1 MLCLEKFM
9 SKEML
14 IFYALFLLLNTF
26 NTIII
31 THQRLNRYIAPF
43 KHSFKGELNAFIG
56 NMFSLNMIGFIVL
69 LITQNGYYAMII
81 LVVLTGIFNLL
92 FFALNIFN
100 LYYGTSFSREGLD
113 IFKNPAEGISK
124 GLSKEILNEL
134 FGYYRIILFIPFAI
148 LLFYLIHI
156 NQSILFDLNV
166 MLSDLTILGT
176 ISLSVL
182 MISITKY
189 IYEKM
194 YLQDFTIK
202 AVKVTY
208 GIQNFGIFPF
218 YMASFLGYKLIPDSI
233 YSRKKKNINELYQI
247 YSSFDKNKSQ
257 YLNFFNKKLYSNQF
271 SVNQLSKDITID
283 KSLVSKNSNLTGLL
297 QGKNLVLVQMESMSR
312 FLLDIPLLKSEFPF
326 LKAILEE
333 SVDFTEFYSSVG
345 IGVSS
350 DAEVTTLTGLYPT
363 GFSNLYWSDFDS
375 ETSQFKIKRELTT
388 LPKYFNKQNYYTEA
402 IHGDYKRF
410 YNREN
415 AYPTIL
421 DFKKLYGLEDFT
433 DKTESGRQGI
443 IKFFT
448 YEYSKGQ
455 KHISP
460 WISDYQLADTVQTK
474 VKEHNSPS
482 FYFPITMMP
491 HTPFGFNPLQNKE
504 YIEDCKLKDLTKKYL
519 QFAEY
524 YDNIIKRIFL
534 NNLGENA
541 IDPNTVYLFYGDHGC
556 GLKNRDLSK
565 LFAKDLSRLEER
577 KILQQVV
584 AFLYVPGE
592 KLVDKNGYFLNE
604 GLIKGKQGL
613 VRGQMDIYRT
623 IIELFGLKAENHAYF
638 GTHLLSSEPS
648 YVLDNKLQD
657 VILDNFMFSMRNRE
671 KTFPKNKTV
680 EHKLFE
686 NVKNFKLLNDILLEE
701 KNIQTELNNL
711 KKEKNNI

>member
-1 MLCLEKFM
+1 M

-14 IFYALFLLLNTF
+14 IFYILYLLLNTF

-43 KHSFKGELNAFIG
+43 KHSFKGELNAIIG
-56 NMFSLNMIGFIVL
+56 NLFSLNMFGFIVFF
-69 LITQNGYYAMII
+69 ITQNGHFAMII
-81 LVVLTGIFNLL
+81 LVVLTGIFNFL

-113 IFKNPAEGISK
+113 IFRNPAEGISK
-124 GLSKEILNEL
+124 GMSKEILNEL

-148 LLFYLIHI
+148 LLFYLINI
-156 NQSILFDLNV
+156 NQVTSSNLNIT
-166 MLSDLTILGT
+166 MSRLTILGT

-189 IYEKM
+189 LYEKM
-194 YLQDFTIK
+194 YLQDFTVK
-202 AVKVTY
+202 AVKATY
-208 GIQNFGIFPF
+208 GIQNFGIYPF
-218 YMASFLGYKLIPDSI
+218 YMASFLGYTLIPDSI
-233 YSRKKKNINELYQI
+233 FSGKKKNNNELYQI

-257 YLNFFNKKLYSNQF
+257 YLNFLNKKLYSNQF
-271 SVNQLSKDITID
+271 SINQLSKDITID
-283 KSLVSKNSNLTGLL
+283 KTLVTKNSNLTGLL
-297 QGKNLVLVQMESMSR
+297 AGKNLVLVQMESMSR
-312 FLLDIPLLKSEFPF
+312 FLLDIPLLKAEFPF
-326 LKAILEE
+326 LKTLLEE

-375 ETSQFKIKRELTT
+375 LKAEFKSKRDLTT
-388 LPKYFNKQNYYTEA
+388 LPKYFNEKNYYTES

-415 AYPTIL
+415 AYPLIL
-421 DFKKLYGLEDFT
+421 GFQKFYGLEDFS

-443 IKFFT
+443 IKLFS
-448 YEYSKGQ
+448 YAYSEDK

-460 WISDYQLADTVQTK
+460 WISDYQLADTVQRK
-474 VKEHNSPS
+474 IREKNEPS

-491 HTPFGFNPLQNKE
+491 HTPFSFNPLQNKD
-504 YIEDCKLKDLTKKYL
+504 YIEVAKLKDLTKKYL

-534 NNLGENA
+534 TSSNECE
-541 IDPNTVYLFYGDHGC
+541 IDTNTVYLFYGDHGC

-565 LFAKDLSRLEER
+565 LYERNLSRLEER

-584 AFLYVPGE
+584 AFLYVPSE
-592 KLVDKNGYFLNE
+592 KQVEKNGYFINE

-613 VRGQMDIYRT
+613 VRGQMDVYRS
-623 IIELFGLKAENHAYF
+623 IIELFGLNANDDAYF
-638 GTHLLSSEPS
+638 GTHLLSSEPT

-671 KTFPKNKTV
+671 NTFPKDRTV

-686 NVKNFKLLNDILLEE
+686 NVKNFKILNDILLEE
-701 KNIQTELNNL
+701 KNVQTDLNYL
-711 KKEKNNI
+711 KKGKNTL